1 MIKNKNIFA
10 FLLASMLLFGS
21 VVFADTSES
30 HGASIDTILS
40 GIRSEL
46 NIGSNDRIEP
56 DKVSDASLE
65 KLGEAVMSFQI
76 PDPRQHEWM
85 DKMIGGEGSQSLSNM
100 HKLLGY
106 RYLANGSTDFGSLMM
121 GSGSFDSGKMYG
133 RGFREGRFGG
143 FMPFYGF
150 RGYMGWIV
158 PVLIGL
164 LILAAAVL
172 LVYLVKR
179 NRKYVTGSN
188 DPLSALKV
196 RYARGDIGRQ
206 EYLTMKDELSRQ

>member
-10 FLLASMLLFGS
+10 VLLTAMLLFGS

-30 HGASIDTILS
+30 HDASIDTILS

-76 PDPRQHEWM
+76 PDPREHEWM
-85 DKMIGGEGSQSLSNM
+85 DKMMGGEGSQSLSNM

-121 GSGSFDSGKMYG
+121 GSGSFGSRNMYG
-133 RGFREGRFGG
+133 RGFSEGRFGG
-143 FMPFYGF
+143 LMTLY
-150 RGYMGWIV
+150 GYMGWII
-158 PVLIGL
+158 PALIGL

-172 LVYLVKR
+172 IVFLAKR

-188 DPLSALKV
+188 EPLSALKV
-196 RYARGDIGRQ
+196 RYARGDIDRQ
-206 EYLTMKDELSRQ
+206 EYLNMKDELSRQ